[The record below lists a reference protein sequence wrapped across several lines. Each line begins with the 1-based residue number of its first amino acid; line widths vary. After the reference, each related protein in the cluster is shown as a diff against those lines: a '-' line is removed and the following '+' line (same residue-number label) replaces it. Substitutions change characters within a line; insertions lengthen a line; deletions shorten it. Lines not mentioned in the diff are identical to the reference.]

1 MGKRIKKSQLRP
13 KTYRVLELAVEDG
26 ITLGW
31 NRAHKHEENPSEE
44 TIKENIRENVMLVI
58 SEWFYFDDEENE

>member
-13 KTYRVLELAVEDG
+13 KTYQVLELAVEDG

-44 TIKENIRENVMLVI
+44 IIKENIRENVMLVI